1 MGAEQSAP
9 SGDGHRTRRG
19 TRHTPSANRAAY
31 NGVSLWEGVPGEVL
45 WLVQAQVK
53 LLLTKYIKTLLHR
66 PEQYLTD
73 HSELAGQ
80 ALAPREAQLA
90 ESALND
96 PALASRLQ
104 LVRDR
109 LVPIH
114 LSEEQ
119 FWDNF
124 LSHVDVIK
132 LNLVTDFLQSQ
143 DRVVKEDAERREQ
156 WVAAYDALEPELQL
170 DLKRAA
176 EKIAIEQKVPDPG
189 LVDTHLGIDPPPP
202 LAYAPHGDSWT
213 EYVEGGP
220 YEIFKVLQKTLRER
234 NPPEPA
240 EEAPAPLL
248 ARLSADSP
256 AAVPDEQSGRS
267 SRDETARDLERL
279 RAVSA
284 EAEEEVAAAA
294 ATGAHPLATAAQPVV
309 QAFEAD
315 EPAVQRL
322 ASLGFEAER
331 CREALRA
338 NGGDEA
344 RAEEWLLRN

>member
-9 SGDGHRTRRG
+9 SESKRRG

-156 WVAAYDALEPELQL
+156 WVAAVSY
-170 DLKRAA
+170 
-176 EKIAIEQKVPDPG
+176 
-189 LVDTHLGIDPPPP
+189 THL
-202 LAYAPHGDSWT
+202 
-213 EYVEGGP
+213 
-220 YEIFKVLQKTLRER
+220 TLPTNRE
-234 NPPEPA
+234 
-240 EEAPAPLL
+240 
-248 ARLSADSP
+248 
-256 AAVPDEQSGRS
+256 V
-267 SRDETARDLERL
+267 
-279 RAVSA
+279 
-284 EAEEEVAAAA
+284 
-294 ATGAHPLATAAQPVV
+294 
-309 QAFEAD
+309 
-315 EPAVQRL
+315 
-322 ASLGFEAER
+322 
-331 CREALRA
+331 
-338 NGGDEA
+338 
-344 RAEEWLLRN
+344 